1 LFGTKTD
8 VFTQFIVTSTSYLEK
23 LSGLFMAVGRSA
35 PRYQMMGL
43 LYAKSKSL
51 QSSLSE
57 YFIVVVRLCHH
68 MLNLTQRSIIG
79 QFVSSLNDSH
89 IKGFQSELD
98 SWANAIKEEVAL
110 AMGQTIEDEGQENS
124 RFRALSTKS
133 SETASHRARMK
144 MNLRVLDLCSTYDYE
159 TTWKQTRKR
168 GNATLFNNSNEYQ
181 NWKTGAESR
190 TLVYRGKLGSGK
202 SVLLANIV
210 EDLNLHFQNKNIGL
224 AYFFCRHDILESLK
238 ARTVIGSLARQLLS
252 SMPDL
257 SVVGDLCANSP
268 TLDIEAISKVLH
280 RVLPRN
286 FNICFVL
293 DGLDECSGDERAMVE
308 QELRT
313 LQTRFTLLLCIS
325 SRIEADAGSKEGYEH
340 FATPSIILLPDD
352 NPDIEGFISAELE
365 SCIMSRKLQIGD
377 PSLILEIED
386 ALLRGAQGMFLWVAL
401 QIESLCAE
409 KTDKAIRQALK
420 NLPKSLSETF
430 SRILATSLHFAESY
444 QARILK
450 LVTVAKRPL
459 TTEELREALSV
470 NPGDTNWNPAVLLN
484 NLYSTLT
491 CCGSLV
497 IVDEEEMTVRLV
509 HHSVKNFLLRSA
521 KDPSG
526 IPFTIDS
533 ADMEMADVIVTYLNY
548 GIFDTQVSSLV
559 VPQIAAASAP
569 STIIHSILPPSS
581 GVRSLALK
589 LLKSRKQP
597 NCDVGQIL
605 SEASEHF
612 QPKSVNR
619 FPFYDYAKSNWM
631 QHVRCKLRSEP
642 LKYDLLLRLL
652 EKKVLD
658 LDITDDSGR
667 TFLSLAVENGHTM
680 IVRLL
685 LEHGVRVDSRD
696 SLGQTPLWWA
706 IKAQRATMAR
716 LLLEKG
722 ADIGSVDDVRYPLL
736 TAVRGGN
743 YEIVGLLLEK
753 GADIGSVDD
762 VRYPLLTAVR
772 GGNYEIVE
780 LLLEKGAD
788 IGSLNDVRHALLTAV
803 KGGSYEIVELLL
815 EKGAN
820 IESVND
826 ARHALLTAVKGGSYE
841 IVEWLLE
848 KGADPDLERLRDT
861 LRYPLLI
868 AAKIGHYEILQ
879 LLLEKGVDVR
889 DKDKGGR
896 PLLEAAKNGH
906 YEIVKLL
913 LEKGAPIEYG
923 DNSGTPLSH
932 AAINGHDMVVEL
944 LLDAGANMN
953 HASSVSHQMLLSK
966 AAEQG
971 HDRVVEILLENGAQI
986 DAKDGF
992 GRTALLLAAE
1002 QGHNRVVKILL
1013 EEEALIDSRGDSGCS
1028 TLVYAV
1034 QQGHDRVVEILLEN
1048 RAYID
1053 TKDSLGRTALSWAAE
1068 QGNDRVVKILLEK
1081 GAQIDSRGDSGR
1093 SALLYAVQQGHDRVV
1108 EILLENG
1115 AQIDAKDGFGRT
1127 ALLWA
1132 AEQGNDQVVK
1142 ILLEKGALIDL
1153 RANSGR
1159 SALVCAAQQGHDR
1172 VVEILLE
1179 KGAKVD
1185 LQDYLGYSAISYA
1198 TRQGHD
1204 QVVKILREKGAQID

>member
-1 LFGTKTD
+1 MSVALANASRLKAEVRLGQAISQFEADLSREQKAAFHASRIRTHKSPPTPNDVMRLAAEIDRTASGKVGGGRCFGPR
-8 VFTQFIVTSTSYLEK
+8 FTNVLHAVQQFAALGDIIIGGSQNLIACGVWSLVRMTLLFIVTSTSYMEK

-98 SWANAIKEEVAL
+98 SWANTIKEEVAL
-110 AMGQTIEDEGQENS
+110 SMGQTIEDEGQENS
-124 RFRALSTKS
+124 RFRALSTKF

-181 NWKTGAESR
+181 NWKTGAESP

-210 EDLNLHFQNKNIGL
+210 EDLNVHFQDKNIGL

-280 RVLPRN
+280 RALPRDY
-286 FNICFVL
+286 NIFFVL
-293 DGLDECSGDERAMVE
+293 DGLDECSDHERGMVE

-325 SRIEADAGSKEGYEH
+325 SRIEADDGSKEGYEH
-340 FATPSIILLPDD
+340 FATPSIISLPDD

-409 KTDKAIRQALK
+409 KTDKAIRQALE

-430 SRILATSLHFAESY
+430 SRILAKSLNFAESY

-450 LVTVAKRPL
+450 LVTIAQRPL

-470 NPGDTNWNPAVLLN
+470 NPGDTNWNPATLLN
-484 NLYSTLT
+484 DLYSTLT
-491 CCGSLV
+491 CCGSLI

-509 HHSVKNFLLRSA
+509 HHSVKNFLLCSA
-521 KDPSG
+521 EDSSG
-526 IPFTIDS
+526 IPFTIDC
-533 ADMEMADVIVTYLNY
+533 AHMEMVNVIITYLNY

-559 VPQIAAASAP
+559 VPQITAASAP
-569 STIIHSILPPSS
+569 SAIVKSILHPSS
-581 GVRSLALK
+581 DVRSLALK
-589 LLKSRKQP
+589 FLKSRKQP
-597 NCDVGQIL
+597 NFNVGQVL
-605 SEASEHF
+605 SEASEQF
-612 QPKSVNR
+612 QPKSGNQ
-619 FPFYDYAKSNWM
+619 FPFRNYAKSNW
-631 QHVRCKLRSEP
+631 LRHMRWKSRSKP
-642 LKYDLLLRLL
+642 LKYNLLLRLF
-652 EKKVLD
+652 EKGVLD
-658 LDITDDSGR
+658 LDITDDSGHTPLSWAVAAENDEIVQLLLAHETSAAELQKNSAPLWWASR
-667 TFLSLAVENGHTM
+667 TGNLIIARLLLEKGANLELQNKEHQNRTLLSLAVEDGHIG

-685 LEHGVRVDSRD
+685 LEHGARVYTRD

-706 IKAQRATMAR
+706 IEAGRTPMIR

-722 ADIGSVDDVRYPLL
+722 AGTELMDAAHGLLLTAVEGGNYENVELLLKQGPNLSIMPDPFRYPLL
-736 TAVRGGN
+736 IAAEQGH
-743 YEIVGLLLEK
+743 
-753 GADIGSVDD
+753 
-762 VRYPLLTAVR
+762 
-772 GGNYEIVE
+772 YEIVE

-788 IGSLNDVRHALLTAV
+788 
-803 KGGSYEIVELLL
+803 
-815 EKGAN
+815 
-820 IESVND
+820 
-826 ARHALLTAVKGGSYE
+826 
-841 IVEWLLE
+841 
-848 KGADPDLERLRDT
+848 PDLECLRDT

-868 AAKIGHYEILQ
+868 AAESGHYKIVQ
-879 LLLEKGVDVR
+879 LLLKKGVDVR
-889 DKDKGGR
+889 DEVKGGL
-896 PLLEAAKNGH
+896 PLLKAAKNGH

-923 DNSGTPLSH
+923 DGSGTPLSN
-932 AAINGHDMVVEL
+932 AAMNGHDIVVEL
-944 LLDAGANMN
+944 LLDAGADTN
-953 HASSVSHQMLLSK
+953 HASSVSYQLPLSK

-971 HDRVVEILLENGAQI
+971 HDRVV
-986 DAKDGF
+986 
-992 GRTALLLAAE
+992 
-1002 QGHNRVVKILL
+1002 
-1013 EEEALIDSRGDSGCS
+1013 
-1028 TLVYAV
+1028 
-1034 QQGHDRVVEILLEN
+1034 
-1048 RAYID
+1048 
-1053 TKDSLGRTALSWAAE
+1053 
-1068 QGNDRVVKILLEK
+1068 
-1081 GAQIDSRGDSGR
+1081 
-1093 SALLYAVQQGHDRVV
+1093 
-1108 EILLENG
+1108 
-1115 AQIDAKDGFGRT
+1115 
-1127 ALLWA
+1127 
-1132 AEQGNDQVVK
+1132 K
-1142 ILLEKGALIDL
+1142 ILLEKGALI
-1153 RANSGR
+1153 NSRGDFGR
-1159 SALVCAAQQGHDR
+1159 SALVGAAQQGHDR

-1185 LQDYLGYSAISYA
+1185 LQDDMGESAISYA
-1198 TRQGHD
+1198 TRKGHD
-1204 QVVKILREKGAQID
+1204 QIVKLLRQKGAQIN